1 MNEKELFPSPEHS
14 EKNEVRRPVRRP
26 VQNLSPFS
34 TEEKAEKI
42 LSSEEA
48 PVVEERHFPEE
59 DDSDSEP
66 QSTETETEA
75 RNDPQSV
82 FEEKAPSTD
91 DKAEQNDEALSGPLN
106 TFDWI
111 KTFILCLT
119 VIVFLFTLVFR
130 GVTVNGNSML
140 PTLQNGEYLIISD
153 LLYTPETGD
162 IVVVQSPYYKNGTEP
177 LIKRVIATGGQ
188 TVTINFSTWEVWVD
202 GALLKEDYI
211 LRDDYTTMN
220 CEDLVPDE
228 NGIATVV
235 VEENSIF
242 VMGDNRNDSLDSRSL
257 SVGQIHERY
266 IMGRLIVRLAPINR
280 FGRVH

>member
-1 MNEKELFPSPEHS
+1 MNEKELFSSSQNS
-14 EKNEVRRPVRRP
+14 ESDGAKRPLRRPI
-26 VQNLSPFS
+26 QNLAPFS
-34 TEEKAEKI
+34 ENENKEKI
-42 LSSEEA
+42 LSPEEA
-48 PVVEERHFPEE
+48 PVAEEVHFPE
-59 DDSDSEP
+59 DTDSTPSAPMQKNEGEAEIEADKDSKNKENKK
-66 QSTETETEA
+66 EA
-75 RNDPQSV
+75 V
-82 FEEKAPSTD
+82 
-91 DKAEQNDEALSGPLN
+91 LSGPLN

-130 GVTVNGNSML
+130 GVTVNGGSML

-162 IVVVQSPYYKNGTEP
+162 IVVVQSPHYKNGTEP

-202 GALLKEDYI
+202 GVLLNEDYI
-211 LRDDYTTMN
+211 LRDNYAAMN
-220 CEDLVPDE
+220 CEDLVPNE
-228 NGIATVV
+228 NGIAEVI

-266 IMGRLIVRLAPINR
+266 IMGRLIIRLTPINR